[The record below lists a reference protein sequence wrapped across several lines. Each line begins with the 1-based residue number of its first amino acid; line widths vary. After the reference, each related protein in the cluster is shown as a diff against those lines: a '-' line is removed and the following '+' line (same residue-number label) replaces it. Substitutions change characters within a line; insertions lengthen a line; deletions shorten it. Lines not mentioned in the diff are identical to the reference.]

1 LYPSGRQICRGPPFT
16 IGDTASLI
24 CYTNSVAPYYT
35 DTDPKIEALQIEL
48 LRTAPPWRKM
58 EMLASLNASARSIAI
73 AGLRLRYPD
82 ANDAEMHRYLA
93 ELLLGVDLARKV
105 LGEKD

>member
-1 LYPSGRQICRGPPFT
+1 
-16 IGDTASLI
+16 
-24 CYTNSVAPYYT
+24 
-35 DTDPKIEALQIEL
+35 
-48 LRTAPPWRKM
+48 
-58 EMLASLNASARSIAI
+58 MLASLNASARSIAI